1 MFKRTFFLL
10 LISGL
15 LNAQTDS
22 LFNTKV
28 EFKFNLVSAILLT
41 PNIGIEIQL
50 SEKFGYQ
57 LDTSATFF
65 DSIEDSPFQTTQ
77 IFNELRYYPKLK
89 EGSNQRSF
97 FIGPHVG
104 YGMFTLRI
112 PKFITTIVD
121 TELKEEGSYQS
132 GRNAYYG
139 ITIGKKIP
147 LKQQLT
153 NAHCLVTY
161 SSGTAM
167 DALCMGIPNITCDEG
182 SFAWNVS
189 ETKLENIEN
198 LLLLKKSA
206 INQHLSNLAYC
217 QWTQDEMSSG
227 LVWNH
232 LVSGIKNYLQN
243 GNDQWE

>member
-147 LKQQLT
+147 LKSKKINLELFLGGGTSQSNYKYYNKEGNRIFGNPDIEKDFNQSGEELIYKGGVMLT
-153 NAHCLVTY
+153 Y
-161 SSGTAM
+161 
-167 DALCMGIPNITCDEG
+167 
-182 SFAWNVS
+182 
-189 ETKLENIEN
+189 KL
-198 LLLLKKSA
+198 
-206 INQHLSNLAYC
+206 
-217 QWTQDEMSSG
+217 
-227 LVWNH
+227 
-232 LVSGIKNYLQN
+232 
-243 GNDQWE
+243 